1 VTEVYQTQ
9 GGLDKFLGIIGQIEK
24 ILGRLPPNSIG
35 VGSCISWAKFISE
48 GAGERWEKGPG
59 LAADTNWLR
68 SLMGDFL
75 PARTLR
81 RRQRR
86 SPLARRN
93 SGYPERGIEYCSQH
107 RRLREWKDFD
117 GQRDQDKW
125 VLRKGIQ

>member
-75 PARTLR
+75 PGNHCGPHLAAQAETVASRQEKLWIPGERDRILLAAQKAARMER
-81 RRQRR
+81 FRR
-86 SPLARRN
+86 SKRPR
-93 SGYPERGIEYCSQH
+93 
-107 RRLREWKDFD
+107 
-117 GQRDQDKW
+117 
-125 VLRKGIQ
+125 